1 MQAWIEE
8 SLKNGELFFYIVP
21 AVLLILLLIVIFW
34 PDKKKAKKEETDES
48 ELDKLIK
55 ADKKL
60 KAEIEPVDEKPEEPP
75 FKEVGSEIPLF
86 EEPKPEKPV
95 AEPVE
100 AEPEIPAEPVA
111 ELVEA
116 EPVEA
121 EPEKPA
127 EPVAEPVE
135 AKPEKT
141 AEPVAEP
148 VEAKPEKT
156 EKPVAELV
164 EAEPEK
170 TEKPVAEPVEAEP
183 EKTEKPVAEPVEA
196 KPEKPAAT
204 IKSGLEKTRKGGFM
218 SRLVGLFRNNVVDD
232 DLIEE
237 LEEILYTADMGVA
250 TVSWLMD
257 LVNKNRSKFKS
268 GDDVK
273 LFLKERIREVLVQTY
288 KPFPELTE
296 KPTVFLMVGVNGAGK
311 TTTIGKLA
319 HKFIAQGKVPV
330 LAAGDTFRAAAVEQ
344 LKVWGERNNCTVI
357 SDKDGADPA
366 SVAFNAVNSA
376 VSKGADVLLVD
387 TAGRLQN
394 RVNLMEELI
403 KINRVIGKAKPGAPH
418 ETIIVIDANNG
429 QNALTQ
435 AKQFSEAVKVTGI
448 IVTKLDGSA
457 KGGVLIGIAK
467 ELNLPVYLVGV
478 GEKIEDLRPF
488 DPNEF
493 VDALFE

>member
-34 PDKKKAKKEETDES
+34 PEKKKKTKEEIEET

-60 KAEIEPVDEKPEEPP
+60 KAEIEPVVENKEEPP
-75 FKEVGSEIPLF
+75 FKEAGKEIQLF
-86 EEPKPEKPV
+86 EEKQP
-95 AEPVE
+95 
-100 AEPEIPAEPVA
+100 EPES
-111 ELVEA
+111 VETFP
-116 EPVEA
+116 ETSP

-127 EPVAEPVE
+127 EPVVEPEPKPAPEPVQTSPETSPEPEKPAEPVVE
-135 AKPEKT
+135 PAPVQTFPETSPKPEQP
-141 AEPVAEP
+141 AE
-148 VEAKPEKT
+148 
-156 EKPVAELV
+156 
-164 EAEPEK
+164 
-170 TEKPVAEPVEAEP
+170 
-183 EKTEKPVAEPVEA
+183 
-196 KPEKPAAT
+196 PEKPAAT
-204 IKSGLEKTRKGGFM
+204 IKSGLEKTKKGGFM
-218 SRLVGLFRNNVVDD
+218 SRLIGLFRNSVVDD

-237 LEEILYTADMGVA
+237 LEEILYTADMGVT

-257 LVNKNRSKFKS
+257 LVNKNRSKFTS

-273 LFLKERIREVLVQTY
+273 QFLKEQIREVLVANH
-288 KPFPELTE
+288 KPFPEITE
-296 KPTVFLMVGVNGAGK
+296 KPTIFLMVGVNGAGK

-319 HKFIAQGKVPV
+319 HKFIAQGKVPM

-376 VSKGADVLLVD
+376 LSKDVDVLLVD

-394 RVNLMEELI
+394 RVNLMEELV

-457 KGGVLIGIAK
+457 KGGVIIGISK
-467 ELNLPVYLVGV
+467 ELGLPVYLVGV

-493 VDALFE
+493 VEALFE

>member
-34 PDKKKAKKEETDES
+34 PEKKKKTKEEIEET

-60 KAEIEPVDEKPEEPP
+60 KAEIEPVVENKEEPP
-75 FKEVGSEIPLF
+75 FKEAGAEIQLF
-86 EEPKPEKPV
+86 EEQDVQTFPETSQKPI
-95 AEPVE
+95 
-100 AEPEIPAEPVA
+100 EPEQPTEP
-111 ELVEA
+111 
-116 EPVEA
+116 
-121 EPEKPA
+121 
-127 EPVAEPVE
+127 
-135 AKPEKT
+135 
-141 AEPVAEP
+141 
-148 VEAKPEKT
+148 
-156 EKPVAELV
+156 
-164 EAEPEK
+164 EPEK
-170 TEKPVAEPVEAEP
+170 TEEPESVQTEPVQTFHETSLQSTEP
-183 EKTEKPVAEPVEA
+183 EPEPET
-196 KPEKPAAT
+196 PAAT
-204 IKSGLEKTRKGGFM
+204 IKSGLEKTKKGGFM
-218 SRLVGLFRNNVVDD
+218 SRLLGLFKNSVVDD

-257 LVNKNRSKFKS
+257 LVNKNRSKFTS

-273 LFLKERIREVLVQTY
+273 QFLKEKIREVLVANH
-288 KPFPELTE
+288 KPFPEITE

-319 HKFIAQGKVPV
+319 HKFIAQGKVPM

-376 VSKGADVLLVD
+376 ISKDVDVLLVD

-448 IVTKLDGSA
+448 IITKLDGSA
-457 KGGVLIGIAK
+457 KGGVIIGISK
-467 ELNLPVYLVGV
+467 ELGLPVYLVGV

-493 VDALFE
+493 VEALFE

>member
-34 PDKKKAKKEETDES
+34 PEKKKKTKEEIEET

-60 KAEIEPVDEKPEEPP
+60 KAEIEPVVENKEEPP
-75 FKEVGSEIPLF
+75 FKEAGKEIQLF
-86 EEPKPEKPV
+86 EEKNEEPESVETSPETSPKEETPAEPQPEPIK
-95 AEPVE
+95 EPVE
-100 AEPEIPAEPVA
+100 TSPETSPEPEQ
-111 ELVEA
+111 
-116 EPVEA
+116 PVEP
-121 EPEKPA
+121 EPEPQ
-127 EPVAEPVE
+127 PVE
-135 AKPEKT
+135 TSPET
-141 AEPVAEP
+141 S
-148 VEAKPEKT
+148 PE
-156 EKPVAELV
+156 
-164 EAEPEK
+164 
-170 TEKPVAEPVEAEP
+170 
-183 EKTEKPVAEPVEA
+183 
-196 KPEKPAAT
+196 PEKPAAT
-204 IKSGLEKTRKGGFM
+204 IKSGLEKTKKGGFM
-218 SRLVGLFRNNVVDD
+218 SRLLGLFKNSVVDD

-257 LVNKNRSKFKS
+257 LVNKNRSKFTS

-273 LFLKERIREVLVQTY
+273 QFLKEKIREVLVANH
-288 KPFPELTE
+288 KSFPEITE

-319 HKFIAQGKVPV
+319 HKFIAQGKVPM

-376 VSKGADVLLVD
+376 ISKDVDVLLVD

-394 RVNLMEELI
+394 RVNLMEELV
-403 KINRVIGKAKPGAPH
+403 KINRVIGKAKTGAPH

-457 KGGVLIGIAK
+457 KGGVIIGISK
-467 ELNLPVYLVGV
+467 ELGLPVYLVGV

-493 VDALFE
+493 VEALFE